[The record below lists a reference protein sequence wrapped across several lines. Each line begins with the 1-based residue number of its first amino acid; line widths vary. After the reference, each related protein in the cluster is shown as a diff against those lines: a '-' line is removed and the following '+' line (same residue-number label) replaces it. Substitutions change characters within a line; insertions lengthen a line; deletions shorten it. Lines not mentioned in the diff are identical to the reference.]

1 MNTALGSTLGFQSQP
16 SQNKKAIN
24 ILRLLYILLTAD
36 IYKQGEIQQ
45 EHYRIP
51 EEFLD

>member
-1 MNTALGSTLGFQSQP
+1 MNTALGSAQGCQSQP

-24 ILRLLYILLTAD
+24 VLRLLYILLTAD
-36 IYKQGEIQQ
+36 IYKQGEIQRK
-45 EHYRIP
+45 HCRIP